1 MLAPR
6 FRFSDQL
13 SIFTSTTL
21 SIINF
26 EPGYVNKNL
35 ADSPISGLGENDI
48 LFGNRNRLIIENS
61 ITGRFIFNAIMG
73 INLRVRHY
81 WDKVRYQ
88 EFGRLDDEGYVTV
101 TPYKGLNAKDE
112 PIFDRNVNIFNIDL
126 QYNWRFA
133 PGSDVIFVWK
143 NQIFNSD
150 KQYER
155 DYLANLGGLFDSVQ
169 TNNFSIRFLYF
180 LDYLYLFPRK
190 DV

>member
-1 MLAPR
+1 MCIR
-6 FRFSDQL
+6 DR
-13 SIFTSTTL
+13 

-35 ADSPISGLGENDI
+35 ADSPIAGLGENDI

-101 TPYKGLNAKDE
+101 TPYKGLNAKEMCIRDSTSCVT
-112 PIFDRNVNIFNIDL
+112 PYLSLTSAKVNPPKSLPFWI
-126 QYNWRFA
+126 QPA
-133 PGSDVIFVWK
+133 MV
-143 NQIFNSD
+143 
-150 KQYER
+150 
-155 DYLANLGGLFDSVQ
+155 
-169 TNNFSIRFLYF
+169 T
-180 LDYLYLFPRK
+180 LFPIS
-190 DV
+190 DTLSSPQL